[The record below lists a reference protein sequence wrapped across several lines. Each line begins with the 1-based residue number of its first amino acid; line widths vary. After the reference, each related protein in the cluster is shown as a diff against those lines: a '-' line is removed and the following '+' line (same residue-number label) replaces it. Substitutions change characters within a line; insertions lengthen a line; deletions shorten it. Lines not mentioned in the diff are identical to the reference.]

1 MKRNYNDPE
10 YKRFRMDVLKRDKRT
25 CKMCKKKGR
34 RARLQVHHIIPYSQ
48 RPDLRD
54 DLSNLITLCY
64 TCHKE
69 VTGSEAFYES
79 LFMGIIKEKK
89 RR

>member
-1 MKRNYNDPE
+1 MRRNYDDAD
-10 YKRFRMDVLKRDKRT
+10 YKKARGRARRRDRRT
-25 CKMCKKKGR
+25 CQMPGCSCRK
-34 RARLQVHHIIPYSQ
+34 RLQVHHIIPYSQ